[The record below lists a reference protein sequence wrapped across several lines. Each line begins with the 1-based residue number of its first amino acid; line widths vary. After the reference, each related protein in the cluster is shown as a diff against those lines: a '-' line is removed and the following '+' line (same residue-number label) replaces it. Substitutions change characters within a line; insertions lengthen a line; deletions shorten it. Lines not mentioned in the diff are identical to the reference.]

1 MLTVLGGR
9 WGGSFGV
16 GGLFA
21 AASLV
26 FFAFIGFDIVAT
38 AAAETRN
45 AHKAVPRGILGALV
59 PITVLYVALSL
70 VLTGMVDYTTLAT
83 RPDGTTATLASAFAL
98 NGVEWAVVV
107 ISLGALTGLTTVVL
121 VAMLGQTRVLFAMS
135 RDGLLP
141 RHLARINSAGV
152 PARITRSSAPRWRS
166 LLRSHRP
173 TPGGDGQRRDN
184 VRVRARVG
192 RCDHSA
198 AHPPR
203 TAARIPHPHDAADPD
218 LVCARMPMADDQT

>member
-135 RDGLLP
+135 RDGFYSATWRASTQQASPLESHDRRP
-141 RHLARINSAGV
+141 AVALAAAFTLADTWGRWSTSGQCS
-152 PARITRSSAPRWRS
+152 RSCSC
-166 LLRSHRP
+166 RP
-173 TPGGDGQRRDN
+173 
-184 VRVRARVG
+184 V
-192 RCDHSA
+192 
-198 AHPPR
+198 
-203 TAARIPHPHDAADPD
+203 
-218 LVCARMPMADDQT
+218 